1 MIIHVVQLLIQKKLV
16 VSNNELNIG
25 NLNRRHE

>member
-1 MIIHVVQLLIQKKLV
+1 MIIHVVQSLIQKKLV